1 MRFLRIREV
10 VPMVG
15 FSKATLYR
23 RIRAGTFP
31 QPVSLGLQTTAFLD
45 GEVLAWMD
53 AQVAQRRGHSKPSM
67 RARPIPAKAQGGRNV

>member
-1 MRFLRIREV
+1 MRFLRVREV

-31 QPVSLGLQTTAFLD
+31 RPIALSLQITAFLD
-45 GEVLAWMD
+45 GEVFAWMD
-53 AQVAQRRGHSKPSM
+53 AQLTERRSSSKSNM
-67 RARPIPAKAQGGRNV
+67 SGRPTSAKAKEGRNV

>member
-31 QPVSLGLQTTAFLD
+31 RPIALGLQTTAFLD

-53 AQVAQRRGHSKPSM
+53 AQLAERRGYSKPTMS
-67 RARPIPAKAQGGRNV
+67 APPISAKAQGGRNV

>member
-1 MRFLRIREV
+1 MRFLRVREV

-31 QPVSLGLQTTAFLD
+31 QPVALGLQTTVFLED
-45 GEVLAWMD
+45 EILAWISD
-53 AQVAQRRGHSKPSM
+53 QVAQRRGYSKPNM
-67 RARPIPAKAQGGRNV
+67 NGRPTSAKAQGGRNV